1 MPSTTSK
8 KIITIIGNIGSGKS
22 TALPLIAK
30 HLGAQTIEADDLF
43 QTTDPFA
50 QPYLQ
55 DMSRWA
61 FANELWLTVNRVKLI
76 TAELAKSK
84 KKLSIIDSGLLMSW
98 VYTHSHFVAGR
109 ISAAEWDLYRELY
122 EDYSS
127 ELLANSAVIFLDY
140 SIPTLLKRIAK
151 RGRQYELDFYTQ
163 QYLEELQGG
172 LESVK
177 AILKKKKITVVTIAE
192 KEVPDFEENKDDAIK
207 LLRLI
212 TSTII

>member
-30 HLGAQTIEADDLF
+30 HLDAQTIQADDLF
-43 QTTDPFA
+43 QTSDPFA

-55 DMSRWA
+55 DMGRWA

-109 ISAAEWDLYRELY
+109 ISQAEWDFYRELY

-140 SIPTLLKRIAK
+140 SIPTLLKRITK
-151 RGRQYELDFYTQ
+151 RGREFELEFYTK
-163 QYLEELQGG
+163 QYLEELQEG

-192 KEVPDFEENKDDAIK
+192 KEVPDFEENDKDVAT
-207 LLRLI
+207 LLQLAG
-212 TSTII
+212 SL

>member
-30 HLGAQTIEADDLF
+30 HLDAQTIQADDLF

-50 QPYLQ
+50 QSYLE

-61 FANELWLTVNRVKLI
+61 LANELWLTMNRVKLI

-98 VYTHSHFVAGR
+98 VYTHSHYVAGR

-127 ELLANSAVIFLDY
+127 DLLTNSAVIFLDY
-140 SIPTLLKRIAK
+140 SIPTLLKRITK
-151 RGRQYELDFYTQ
+151 RGREYELEFYTK
-163 QYLEELQGG
+163 QYLEELQEG
-172 LESVK
+172 LEAVK

-192 KEVPDFEENKDDAIK
+192 KVVPDFEENKKDTQK
-207 LLRLI
+207 LLQLA
-212 TSTII
+212 STL